1 MNANIVYF
9 FIHSRGR
16 RQQSLVALA
25 GVYVVKSVHKNT
37 LTHSVCALC
46 HTFPCRVLSHKN
58 TVNYCLPLRNFF
70 ANFFSLPGPG

>member
-37 LTHSVCALC
+37 LTHSVCAIHSHVEFC
-46 HTFPCRVLSHKN
+46 HTKIQ
-58 TVNYCLPLRNFF
+58 
-70 ANFFSLPGPG
+70 